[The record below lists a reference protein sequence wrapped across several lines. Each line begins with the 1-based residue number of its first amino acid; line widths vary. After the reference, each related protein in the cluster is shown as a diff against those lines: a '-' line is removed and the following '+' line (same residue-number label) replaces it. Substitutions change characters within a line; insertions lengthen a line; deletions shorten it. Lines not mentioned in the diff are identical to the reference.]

1 LRLEEAGYSV
11 RHVPALNDIE
21 TINHHHRLINFA
33 EMAQVHA
40 EWFASYE
47 TLYRPLTV
55 KAIRDGQKA
64 GAEELQTARAGRAA
78 LRSEL
83 EALMSQH
90 DIDLWVSPAAPGP
103 APEGI
108 TTTGNSNMNLP
119 WTYTGTPAMTLPGGH
134 AANGLP
140 LGLQI
145 TGAAMADEKLVAWA
159 QRLAELLG

>member
-1 LRLEEAGYSV
+1 
-11 RHVPALNDIE
+11 
-21 TINHHHRLINFA
+21 
-33 EMAQVHA
+33 M
-40 EWFASYE
+40 
-47 TLYRPLTV
+47 
-55 KAIRDGQKA
+55 
-64 GAEELQTARAGRAA
+64 QTARAGRAA

-90 DIDLWVSPAAPGP
+90 GIDLWVSPAAPGP

-119 WTYTGTPAMTLPGGH
+119 WTYTGTPAITLPAGH

-145 TGAAMADEKLVAWA
+145 TGAAMTDEKLVAWA
-159 QRLAELLG
+159 QQLAELLG